1 MYASVQSFINCS
13 NGNDYHQLYEDT
25 KALLFNL
32 LDSPVKFT
40 QHIGGTTFFLSHRT
54 DFRCFSWSQQSP

>member
-1 MYASVQSFINCS
+1 MYASVQSFINCP
-13 NGNDYHQLYEDT
+13 NVNDYHQLYENT

-40 QHIGGTTFFLSHRT
+40 QHIGEQNIFLIPQNR
-54 DFRCFSWSQQSP
+54 F